1 MIPNITKGT
10 RMQGLIAYL
19 VGPGRANE
27 HTEPH
32 LVAGSPSIMAW
43 HNDDELN
50 ATAAQAIAREL
61 DQAKN
66 VLGIEVA
73 GGYVWHCSLS
83 LRAEEGDLTDQK
95 WGEIAQDFMDQMG
108 FTEASGRAP
117 AQWVAIRH
125 GHSKAGNDHIHIA
138 ASMVREDGTKWDSW
152 KDFPRAQNV
161 ARELEKKYGLEELSP
176 THSSRG
182 LRPGEREASE
192 RRGAPEPERRS
203 LERKVRAC
211 ATSAKDE
218 AEFVRR
224 IRRTGALVRPRYA
237 SGRDDVVV
245 GYSVAERPPK
255 GGRPVWFGGGHLAKD
270 LALPKLR
277 GEWQDTPQSAG
288 EAVAEWGAAARGRRP
303 VAVGREVHEP
313 DPQQWER
320 YSNEVAQMRETLRS
334 VPLDDH
340 ATWARVARETAG
352 AFAAWSTA
360 TETVPGP
367 LAAAATELSK
377 TAQLRQFPV
386 KPVKTVGPSARGASL
401 LLMTATAGSGTAA
414 QAIMLRQLLNVSK
427 AIHDMHQANNDL
439 RRSRQINAMV
449 RTQLVT
455 VANALPPV
463 TAEQP
468 AKAVAQ
474 EAANVTPVSA
484 VDAELAETV
493 RRAREGLAPMSK
505 PGSVLPPKYERLR
518 TPTTTRTGNDRPD
531 IER

>member
-10 RMQGLIAYL
+10 RMHGLIAYL
-19 VGPGRANE
+19 AGPGRANE
-27 HTEPH
+27 HTDPH

-50 ATAAQAIAREL
+50 ADAVHAIAKEL
-61 DQAKN
+61 DRARS
-66 VLGIEVA
+66 VLGTEIP
-73 GGYVWHCSLS
+73 GGHVWHCSLS

-95 WGEIAQDFMDQMG
+95 WADIAQDFMDEMG

-138 ASMVREDGTKWDSW
+138 ASMVREDGTKWSSW
-152 KDFPRAQNV
+152 RDYPRAQQA
-161 ARELEKKYGLEELSP
+161 ARALEKKYGLEELSP
-176 THSSRG
+176 THSTRG

-218 AEFVRR
+218 AEFIRR
-224 IRRTGALVRPRYA
+224 LRRTGALVRPRYA

-277 GEWQDTPQSAG
+277 AEWPDTPQGAG
-288 EAVAEWGAAARGRRP
+288 NAVAEWQAAARGRRP
-303 VAVGREVHEP
+303 VTIGREAHEP
-313 DPQQWER
+313 DPQLWAQ
-320 YSNEVAQMRETLRS
+320 YSDEVARLREVLRS

-340 ATWARVARETAG
+340 ATWAHVARETSG

-360 TETVPGP
+360 TEATPGP
-367 LAAAATELSK
+367 LAAAADELSK
-377 TAQLRQFPV
+377 TAQLRRYPV
-386 KPVKTVGPSARGASL
+386 RPIRTTGPSARGASL
-401 LLMTATAGSGTAA
+401 MLMAASMGGAGTAA
-414 QAIMLRQLLNVSK
+414 QAIMLRQLLNVAK
-427 AIHDMHQANNDL
+427 AIHDMHKASNDL
-439 RRSRQINAMV
+439 RRARQISHMV
-449 RTQLVT
+449 KHHLSQ
-455 VANALPPV
+455 VAAALPGIP
-463 TAEQP
+463 TA
-468 AKAVAQ
+468 
-474 EAANVTPVSA
+474 AAT
-484 VDAELAETV
+484 VDAEAAAAV
-493 RRAREGLAPMSK
+493 RASTAGQVTGRA
-505 PGSVLPPKYERLR
+505 PGPVLPPTYEQAR
-518 TPTTTRTGNDRPD
+518 THTSTRGGIARPD
-531 IER
+531 HER